1 VASNWGRNTRYEW
14 HRVQPLRIYYGN
26 LSGDGSTQIIEAH
39 FDAGVKKIV
48 PERGL
53 DFLAKTMPA
62 IRARFPTYDSYAQA
76 GVQEMVGHAWSEAKM
91 LEANWIEST
100 VFLNR
105 GTGFVAR
112 ALPVAAQMAPAF
124 GVCVA
129 DFDGDGNEDVFLAQ
143 NFFATQI
150 ETPRYDGGLGLW
162 LKGNGRGDF
171 EAVEARESGLSI
183 FGEQRGAA
191 TADYDGDGRV
201 DLLVGQNGQ
210 ATKLFRNERARPGLR
225 VRLNGLPNN
234 PHAIGAQIRFVGDGR
249 AGAVRE
255 VQAGAG
261 YWSQSSAVKVLSRFG
276 TRQELIV
283 RWPGGDERRIPLRS
297 ETREIAI
304 GMQNPAI
311 EHQ

>member
-1 VASNWGRNTRYEW
+1 
-14 HRVQPLRIYYGN
+14 
-26 LSGDGSTQIIEAH
+26 
-39 FDAGVKKIV
+39 
-48 PERGL
+48 
-53 DFLAKTMPA
+53 
-62 IRARFPTYDSYAQA
+62 
-76 GVQEMVGHAWSEAKM
+76 
-91 LEANWIEST
+91 
-100 VFLNR
+100 
-105 GTGFVAR
+105 
-112 ALPVAAQMAPAF
+112 
-124 GVCVA
+124 
-129 DFDGDGNEDVFLAQ
+129 
-143 NFFATQI
+143 
-150 ETPRYDGGLGLW
+150 
-162 LKGNGRGDF
+162 
-171 EAVEARESGLSI
+171 
-183 FGEQRGAA
+183 
-191 TADYDGDGRV
+191 
-201 DLLVGQNGQ
+201 
-210 ATKLFRNERARPGLR
+210 